1 MSTESTQLEYPYSE
15 PPPSGTTMEVAPG
28 VRWLQMPLPM
38 SLKYINLYLIEDDDG
53 WTIVDTGIRG
63 DETRDLWLKIL
74 ENELKGKPVTRIVC
88 THMHPDHTGQAG
100 FLTEHCRVS
109 LSMSF
114 KEYLMA
120 KTMGPMTREGNHWQT
135 EAYFERAGIEKSFLL
150 ELQNTPSSFAPTADD
165 HPFPISF
172 TRLEEGQV
180 LSIGGADWEIICGMG
195 HSPEHVCLYSKQHRI
210 LISGDQILPIVTSNV
225 SVHPTEP
232 EANPLLGW
240 MESHVKFKALIPNDT
255 LVLPAHNLP
264 FYNVQAR
271 LDELIE
277 HHEDRMLQL
286 EENCV
291 EPKVAA
297 DLLPILFARKLE
309 GYTKIMALGECV
321 AHLHC
326 LMSRNRIERTL
337 EGDKYLYRSIAPDLA
352 SRAHPDRHEPPDD
365 LPRMV

>member
-1 MSTESTQLEYPYSE
+1 MSTESTLLEYPYSS
-15 PPPSGTTMEVAPG
+15 PPPTGTTQEVAPG

-38 SLKYINLYLIEDDDG
+38 SLKYINLYLIEDHDG
-53 WTIVDTGIRG
+53 WTIIDTGLRG
-63 DETRDLWLKIL
+63 EETRDLWLKII
-74 ENELKGKPVTRIVC
+74 ENELKGKPVTRVIC

-109 LSMSF
+109 LHMSF
-114 KEYLMA
+114 KEYFMA
-120 KTMGPMTREGNHWQT
+120 KTMGPMTGEGNHWET
-135 EAYFERAGIEKSFLL
+135 ETYFERAGIEKSFLE
-150 ELQNTPSSFAPTADD
+150 ELKNMPSSFAPTAEDT
-165 HPFPISF
+165 PFPISF

-180 LSIGGADWEIICGMG
+180 LSIGGISWEIICGNG
-195 HSPEHVCLYSKQHRI
+195 HSPEHVCLYSEKLRI

-240 MESHVKFKALIPNDT
+240 LESHVKFKGLIPNDT

-286 EENCV
+286 EESCV
-291 EPKVAA
+291 EPTVAT

-309 GYTKIMALGECV
+309 GYTKIMALGECI

-326 LMSRNRIERTL
+326 LISRNRIERTL
-337 EGDKYLYRSIAPDLA
+337 DGHLYKYRSIDPSLA
-352 SRAHPDRHEPPDD
+352 SRSDPENHEPPDEV
-365 LPRMV
+365 PTMV